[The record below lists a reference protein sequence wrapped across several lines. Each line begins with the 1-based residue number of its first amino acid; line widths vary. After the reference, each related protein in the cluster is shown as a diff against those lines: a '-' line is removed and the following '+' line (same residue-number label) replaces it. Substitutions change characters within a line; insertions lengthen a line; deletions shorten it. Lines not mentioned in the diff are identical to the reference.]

1 MKAFAV
7 LACVLFASVVSADDP
22 TVSLPGVSDLT
33 PDNFDKIVNGAKH
46 ALVEFYAP
54 WCGHC
59 KRMTSEY
66 KTLGEMIKG
75 DAKLSSRVVIAK
87 VDADAHR
94 SLGERFGVRGFPTI
108 KYFARGKP
116 ITADAAQP
124 YEGARTS
131 DKFLEFIKAK
141 LDEDKGFA
149 RVEVLDKLAQKFIA
163 DGADLKAVLK
173 EAEKAAG
180 KAEKDVQD
188 NAKLYV
194 TFMKRAV
201 DKGTEYFATEL
212 ARLERMIGSG
222 SVSAAK
228 LDEMSRKTS
237 VLSAFTEKVAAKAE
251 EDDVDEE

>member
-1 MKAFAV
+1 MV
-7 LACVLFASVVSADDP
+7 M
-22 TVSLPGVSDLT
+22 
-33 PDNFDKIVNGAKH
+33 N
-46 ALVEFYAP
+46 
-54 WCGHC
+54 
-59 KRMTSEY
+59 
-66 KTLGEMIKG
+66 
-75 DAKLSSRVVIAK
+75 DAKLSSRVVIGK

-108 KYFARGKP
+108 KYFSRGKP
-116 ITADAAQP
+116 VTADGAQP

-141 LDEDKGFA
+141 LDEDRGFA
-149 RVEVLDKLAQKFIA
+149 RVEVLDKLAQKFSA
-163 DGADLKAVLK
+163 SGADLKAVLK

-180 KAEKDVQD
+180 KAEKDVQE
-188 NAKLYV
+188 NAQLYV
-194 TFMKRAV
+194 TFMKKAV
-201 DKGTEYFATEL
+201 EKGTDYFATEL

-237 VLSAFTEKVAAKAE
+237 VLSAFTEKVTAKPDDT